1 MSYLSRKTQLRVF
14 AIKSPKII
22 KKEEQMKF
30 FLPLLCLPLFLYSY
44 TLDELLEL
52 SHGNKVVKS
61 AEHNL
66 ASKELLYESSKD
78 SYLPTID
85 VGANYQN
92 ASKETP
98 TVAQNTLRLQASVK
112 YTLYDGNKKDNLYR
126 QLESSIDSSK
136 STLEATKNTISL
148 EVARLYFEY
157 LGLEADKEAT
167 TQAVEQLK
175 EELKRV
181 EFFYEAGTITKDE
194 VAKIDSRVK
203 NTLVLLQEIE
213 LKSLKVIH
221 TLEYYTSKRV
231 ESLDAKT
238 TIKLPADEDE
248 VLRADIKALEY
259 EAAAVMHEANI
270 QKSQNRPLVYLD
282 DTFTHSDY
290 FFDDDSAKSGFL
302 IEDQNIAMVNIT
314 WNIFDFGAK
323 TKAYESKFQEYLSKK
338 SLIEYEKDKAS
349 IEYRLAKKSL
359 LIAQEKVKSTQ
370 AVAEAA
376 SLAYELIKFKYENK
390 TIDNVAYLLALS
402 EKFNAQRDSKRAV
415 YELEIK
421 KAELIYFSG
430 KDIKEFL

>member
-1 MSYLSRKTQLRVF
+1 
-14 AIKSPKII
+14 
-22 KKEEQMKF
+22 MKF
-30 FLPLLCLPLFLYSY
+30 FLPILCLPLFLYSY
-44 TLDELLEL
+44 TLNELLDL
-52 SHGNKVVKS
+52 SHSNKVVKS
-61 AEHNL
+61 AEHTL

-85 VGANYQN
+85 IGANFQN

-98 TVAQNTLRLQASVK
+98 AVAQNTLKLQASVK
-112 YTLYDGNKKDNLYR
+112 YTLYDGNKKNNLYK

-136 STLEATKNTISL
+136 SNVEATKNSISL
-148 EVARLYFEY
+148 DVTRLYFEY

-167 TQAVEQLK
+167 TQAIEQLK

-213 LKSLKVIH
+213 LKSLRVLH
-221 TLEYYTSKRV
+221 TLEYYVSQKV
-231 ESLDAKT
+231 ENLDGTT
-238 TIKLPADEDE
+238 TIKLPTVEE
-248 VLRADIKALEY
+248 KVLRADIKALEQ
-259 EAAAVMHEANI
+259 EAISIRHEATI
-270 QKSQNRPLVYLD
+270 EKSQNRPLVYLD

-290 FFDDDSAKSGFL
+290 YFDNESLKSSFL
-302 IEDQNIAMVNIT
+302 VENQNIAMVNMT
-314 WNIFDFGAK
+314 WNIFDFGAR
-323 TKAYESKFQEYLSKK
+323 TKAYESKLQEYLSKK
-338 SLIEYEKDKAS
+338 SLVEYEKDKAS
-349 IEYRLAKKSL
+349 VEYRLAKKSL
-359 LIAQEKVKSTQ
+359 AIAQEKVKSTR

-376 SLAYELIKFKYENK
+376 SLAFKLIKFKYENQ

-402 EKFNAQRDSKRAV
+402 EKYNAQRDSKRAL
-415 YELEIK
+415 YELEIR

>member
-1 MSYLSRKTQLRVF
+1 
-14 AIKSPKII
+14 
-22 KKEEQMKF
+22 MKY
-30 FLPLLCLPLFLYSY
+30 FLPILCLPLFLYSY
-44 TLDELLEL
+44 TLDELLDL
-52 SHGNKVVKS
+52 SHSNKVVQS
-61 AEHNL
+61 AEHTL

-85 VGANYQN
+85 IGANFQN
-92 ASKETP
+92 ASKEAP
-98 TVAQNTLRLQASVK
+98 TVAQNTLKVQASIR
-112 YTLYDGNKKDNLYR
+112 YTLYDGNKKGSLYK

-136 STLEATKNTISL
+136 SNIEATKNSISL
-148 EVARLYFEY
+148 DVTRLYFEY

-167 TQAVEQLK
+167 TQAIEQLK

-213 LKSLKVIH
+213 LKSQRVIH
-221 TLEYYTSKRV
+221 TLEYYVSQKV
-231 ESLDAKT
+231 EHLDNNT
-238 TIKLPADEDE
+238 TIKLPLAEE
-248 VLRADIKALEY
+248 KILRADIKALEQ
-259 EAAAVMHEANI
+259 EAISIRHEASI
-270 QKSQNRPLVYLD
+270 EKSQNRPLVYLD

-290 FFDDDSAKSGFL
+290 HFDNDSLKSSFL
-302 IEDQNIAMVNIT
+302 VENQNIAMVNMT

-323 TKAYESKFQEYLSKK
+323 TKAYESKLQEYLSKK
-338 SLIEYEKDKAS
+338 SLVEYEKDKAS
-349 IEYRLAKKSL
+349 VEYRLAKKSL
-359 LIAQEKVKSTQ
+359 AIAQEKVKSTR

-376 SLAYELIKFKYENK
+376 SLAFKLIKFKYENQ

-402 EKFNAQRDSKRAV
+402 EKYNAQRDSKRAL
-415 YELEIK
+415 YELEIR